1 MSLSKSQ
8 KYWEER
14 FKQLEE
20 ASNKTGHETLM
31 RIEPSFDEAQKA
43 IQKEI
48 EAWYGR
54 YAINNGITMQEAKKQ
69 LTTRELREFRWDVN
83 EYIKYGKEN
92 ALNQQWMKELENA
105 SARVHVSR
113 LEALKLRTQQYAEKA
128 FGNELDELDSMAR
141 KLLTDDYYHACFEVQ
156 KGFNI
161 GWELG
166 QLDERKLDKYVSRPW
181 AADGKNFSDRIWNS
195 KAQLI
200 DEVHK
205 QLTQSCIL
213 GKAPDGAIQA
223 ISKKFN
229 TSKSQAGRLV
239 MTEQAYFHSVAQ
251 QEAFNDLDVEEY
263 EIVATLD
270 SQTSE
275 TCQEMDGKHFPMN
288 EYKAGVTAPPF
299 HVWCRSVTVPWF
311 EDNYTGERA
320 ARNGDGK
327 TYYVPDDMTYPEW
340 KEYYVDGTKDPA
352 TWERKYKIDVKP
364 KEEPKIE
371 QRTMKK
377 IDFTPAKTITEAEE
391 YAKQFVKSN
400 GHVMYGKKHVNYS
413 GISVDMANE
422 VNYQLTQLFGNYEVH
437 QFDSIETFGKGQ
449 KKYFAQHGKAPMTT
463 TNFGNLM
470 INKEICKSEETISKY
485 ISDAKD
491 AFDYVLNN
499 MDRLSGSK
507 LKLAETYKEAGRS
520 LVGGTFKDMI
530 THEFGHHVSYMQGVN
545 KELLDVLKSSDWNKF
560 AKHISGYA
568 NNSASEYL
576 AESWVAYVKGEIN
589 LIDPELTKVFDGLRK
604 FDIDEVV
611 EDIVEEV
618 IEDEFD
624 NFDDLSDEERAI
636 LERVMGR
643 TKAKREQSLM
653 TRDEFINGVEAC
665 KDSEEVSKFATEYF
679 RNKPNCNIRNVDMS
693 KIDCE
698 VLKKVVI
705 KVDDL
710 DSRFDSTLT
719 ALENA
724 YLGLSANGMNSPNM
738 EMVQRYLDT
747 KGISKVE
754 STIKLNDL
762 FFGNEKMVLSDWNDN
777 CNSKHI
783 PLHVVV
789 DKSDAYVTTI
799 VHEYGHS
806 ILQGKLNEA
815 LIEQGGHHP
824 AFEEILKIYDDYMGE
839 LLDIDVKSS
848 EKAIK
853 YAEKGDMDS
862 YEKVI
867 TKADEKRLKI
877 CISRYS
883 QSSVGEFIAE
893 AFCDAELNK
902 KPKKYSKRVYD
913 VLVKYYG
920 KVK

>member
-31 RIEPSFDEAQKA
+31 RIEPSFDEARNA

-69 LTTRELREFRWDVN
+69 LTTRELKEFRWDVN

-113 LEALKLRTQQYAEKA
+113 LEALKIRTQQYAEKA

-166 QLDERKLDKYVSRPW
+166 QIDERKLDKYVSKPW

-213 GKAPDGAIQA
+213 GKAPDDAIKA

-299 HVWCRSVTVPWF
+299 HVWCRSVTVPYF
-311 EDNYTGERA
+311 EDNFTGERA

-340 KEYYVDGTKDPA
+340 KEYYVDGTKDPKD
-352 TWERKYKIDVKP
+352 WERKYKPPKEEPP
-364 KEEPKIE
+364 KEEPKKTGIE
-371 QRTMKK
+371 PKKDNPLTEDEKEAIRYYVSGDGQWVNQYLRNPDGFGELYGGEVNFLNDLSSATDRTLPDDITKVYRSVDARAIFGELDWDDWDAIQDTYIYNMGDKRSERRAHAI
-377 IDFTPAKTITEAEE
+377 IDRVKGQTITEKGFMSTTKEMDVAMNWGDFTGAERPIVLE
-391 YAKQFVKSN
+391 FDVPKGMKGFDLKDFDVEGDEQ
-400 GHVMYGKKHVNYS
+400 
-413 GISVDMANE
+413 
-422 VNYQLTQLFGNYEVH
+422 YEVLFH
-437 QFDSIETFGKGQ
+437 KGSQ
-449 KKYFAQHGKAPMTT
+449 Y
-463 TNFGNLM
+463 N
-470 INKEICKSEETISKY
+470 IKEITSKEGQLY
-485 ISDAKD
+485 IKCEFISD
-491 AFDYVLNN
+491 
-499 MDRLSGSK
+499 
-507 LKLAETYKEAGRS
+507 
-520 LVGGTFKDMI
+520 
-530 THEFGHHVSYMQGVN
+530 
-545 KELLDVLKSSDWNKF
+545 
-560 AKHISGYA
+560 
-568 NNSASEYL
+568 
-576 AESWVAYVKGEIN
+576 
-589 LIDPELTKVFDGLRK
+589 
-604 FDIDEVV
+604 EVI

-618 IEDEFD
+618 IEEKEIVKLDVS
-624 NFDDLSDEERAI
+624 NFPKSFQ
-636 LERVMGR
+636 
-643 TKAKREQSLM
+643 TKGEIKNTEAAV
-653 TRDEFINGVEAC
+653 DFINGCEGADVNVLKLYQKIGEMENIESQGIPFKITHTKNHAVC
-665 KDSEEVSKFATEYF
+665 VTSRISTSDIVDVKLNIPKLQGDDLTGQMNTLLHEEMHLMDFFMRDDVKKDKKWFTET
-679 RNKPNCNIRNVDMS
+679 RESLMNIFKTKSTDMS
-693 KIDCE
+693 DE
-698 VLKKVVI
+698 VV
-705 KVDDL
+705 
-710 DSRFDSTLT
+710 
-719 ALENA
+719 
-724 YLGLSANGMNSPNM
+724 
-738 EMVQRYLDT
+738 
-747 KGISKVE
+747 
-754 STIKLNDL
+754 DL
-762 FFGNEKMVLSDWNDN
+762 FGEFKKQYNITCGELRDIASERRHAIRDKYYPDGRVSFKDIKTYKAYEKEVKIIDKWFEKELDYRLRNLMGGG
-777 CNSKHI
+777 
-783 PLHVVV
+783 V
-789 DKSDAYVTTI
+789 DKLQDIYDALSHGEFRDRGI
-799 VHEYGHS
+799 GLYGH
-806 ILQGKLNEA
+806 GA
-815 LIEQGGHHP
+815 
-824 AFEEILKIYDDYMGE
+824 
-839 LLDIDVKSS
+839 
-848 EKAIK
+848 
-853 YAEKGDMDS
+853 S
-862 YEKVI
+862 YY
-867 TKADEKRLKI
+867 
-877 CISRYS
+877 RYT
-883 QSSVGEFIAE
+883 
-893 AFCDAELNK
+893 
-902 KPKKYSKRVYD
+902 SKRVHETIANYAALSVTRPD
-913 VLVKYYG
+913 LIELLRKDKPELVKELEETVKAMLE
-920 KVK
+920 KVGG